1 MASQRIV
8 PSDLPPSYEILG
20 QPILVLNAPPTDDK
34 DLIASIERKKFCIE
48 LGKERQYY
56 EWFLVIRTNVFRAQI
71 TSKSTDGSPLV
82 VLTRRNVNR
91 VFASY
96 NKDLPEWFYSAVE
109 SEEPENLEFYRKQ
122 NEDCRL
128 IYGYVSPYILEA
140 ELYLQRIKKAQ
151 ETLIYIPLASS
162 AQVDGSSGRGNDC
175 FP

>member
-1 MASQRIV
+1 MASQRID

-56 EWFLVIRTNVFRAQI
+56 EWFLVIRTSVFRAQI

-96 NKDLPEWFYSAVE
+96 NKDLPEWFYSAVA
-109 SEEPENLEFYRKQ
+109 SSEPESLKFYLKQ
-122 NEDCRL
+122 NSDCRL
-128 IYGYVSPYILEA
+128 IHGYVSPHMFEA
-140 ELYLQRIKKAQ
+140 EVYH
-151 ETLIYIPLASS
+151 
-162 AQVDGSSGRGNDC
+162 
-175 FP
+175 